1 MHVMKP
7 TILKAARLL
16 ALGAGAM
23 DFATGLALVFAP
35 ARVLPW
41 MHVAVPAGDALV
53 FLRWTGAFVGATG
66 ASYLLA
72 WWRGGEARLRA
83 VFEFTILFRLAAGG
97 FSAAAIG
104 LGWLPVAWV
113 SVPVTDLALVV
124 VQAGLLMQGGRSHD

>member
-1 MHVMKP
+1 MKP
-7 TILKAARLL
+7 LILKGARLL
-16 ALGAGAM
+16 AMGAGAM
-23 DFATGLALVFAP
+23 DFATGLALVFVP

-53 FLRWTGAFVGATG
+53 FLRWMGAFVGAVG

-104 LGWLPVAWV
+104 VGWLPVAWV

-124 VQAGLLMQGGRSHD
+124 VQALLLRRRDWGHD